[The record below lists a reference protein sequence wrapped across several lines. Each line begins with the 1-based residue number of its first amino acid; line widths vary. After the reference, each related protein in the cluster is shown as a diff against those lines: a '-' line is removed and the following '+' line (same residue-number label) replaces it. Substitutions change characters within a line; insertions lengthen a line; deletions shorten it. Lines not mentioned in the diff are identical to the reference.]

1 MLDIEIRKRIV
12 KILELALEKNGNTKI
27 WVDYSGH
34 VDFLTVRVIENY
46 DSSIDYEY
54 TMYKIYKRFINLNN
68 ERYYKSNIEE
78 LDEVI
83 KMLESIE
90 TKKVDIINNTDQI
103 TKSSV

>member
-27 WVDYSGH
+27 WVDYAGH

-46 DSSIDYEY
+46 DNSIDQEY
-54 TMYKIYKRFINLNN
+54 AIYKRFIDLDNK
-68 ERYYKSNIEE
+68 RYHKFNIEE

-90 TKKVDIINNTDQI
+90 TKKVDIINNIDQI
-103 TKSSV
+103 IKSSV

>member
-12 KILELALEKNGNTKI
+12 KILELALEKNENTKI

-46 DSSIDYEY
+46 DSSINQEY
-54 TMYKIYKRFINLNN
+54 TIYKRFINLDNK
-68 ERYYKSNIEE
+68 RYRKFNVEE

-90 TKKVDIINNTDQI
+90 TKKVDITPNID
-103 TKSSV
+103 

>member
-1 MLDIEIRKRIV
+1 MLDIEIRKRII

-46 DSSIDYEY
+46 DSSIDQEY
-54 TMYKIYKRFINLNN
+54 TVYKRFMDLENK
-68 ERYYKSNIEE
+68 RYHKFNMEE

-103 TKSSV
+103 IKSSV

>member
-1 MLDIEIRKRIV
+1 MLDVEIRKRIV

-46 DSSIDYEY
+46 DSSIDQEY
-54 TMYKIYKRFINLNN
+54 TMYKRFMNLNKK
-68 ERYYKSNIEE
+68 RYYKSNIEE

-90 TKKVDIINNTDQI
+90 TKKFHIIKKTDQKI
-103 TKSSV
+103 KS

>member
-1 MLDIEIRKRIV
+1 MLDIEIRKRII

-27 WVDYSGH
+27 WVDYAGH

-46 DSSIDYEY
+46 DSSIDQEY
-54 TMYKIYKRFINLNN
+54 TLYKRFMDLKNK
-68 ERYYKSNIEE
+68 RYHKSNIEE

-90 TKKVDIINNTDQI
+90 TKK
-103 TKSSV
+103 KSIL

>member
-1 MLDIEIRKRIV
+1 MLDVEIRKRIV

-46 DSSIDYEY
+46 DSSIDQEY
-54 TMYKIYKRFINLNN
+54 TIYKRFMNLNN
-68 ERYYKSNIEE
+68 KRDHKSNIEE
-78 LDEVI
+78 LDKVI

-103 TKSSV
+103 IKSSV